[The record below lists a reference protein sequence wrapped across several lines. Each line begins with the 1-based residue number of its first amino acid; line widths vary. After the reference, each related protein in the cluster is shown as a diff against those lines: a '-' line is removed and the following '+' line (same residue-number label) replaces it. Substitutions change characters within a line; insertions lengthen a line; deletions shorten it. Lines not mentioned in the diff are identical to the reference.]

1 MKNQP
6 IYLSSQILIEMIRI
20 LFFLFNN
27 HLELDAYI
35 AIESISDK
43 AEEEMMIDVILVC
56 QFEQK
61 KNFKLKKLIK
71 RCVIQLKI

>member
-1 MKNQP
+1 MV
-6 IYLSSQILIEMIRI
+6 RI
-20 LFFLFNN
+20 LFFLFKN

-56 QFEQK
+56 
-61 KNFKLKKLIK
+61 
-71 RCVIQLKI
+71 